1 MADKK
6 ITALTESTSLS
17 TDDLFHVVD
26 SPASSP
32 SNKKIT
38 ATNTFNKIPTYIGMN
53 SIENLTADGAMSA
66 TTAISTLHSG
76 SATCQTTLAASTVV
90 GQIKVIVCIGYSNAA
105 DVDITTTLGAV
116 ATITF
121 SAVGETVTLMNT
133 GAGWVPI
140 AFGANAL
147 ATDPA
152 SGGSPGGIAITTP

>member
-66 TTAISTLHSG
+66 TTAISTLNSA

-90 GQIKVIVCIGYSNAA
+90 GQIKVIVCIGTYNNAT
-105 DVDITTTLGAV
+105 DVDIATTLGAV

-121 SAVGETVTLMNT
+121 SAVGESVTLMNT
-133 GAGWVPI
+133 GAGWVI
-140 AFGANAL
+140 LAIGSGATAVTGNHKQVG
-147 ATDPA
+147 P
-152 SGGSPGGIAITTP
+152 AIT